1 MTKRRWRFVAGGLG
15 LLLTL
20 ILVGCHR
27 KPAATPKKAAEPTI
41 THVNF
46 AVGPSIDALP
56 IYVAEQQGYFTK
68 QHLQVNITNVS
79 TASDRVSGMNTG
91 QFTGV
96 ISGLP
101 EFIMTSGAHPTGRLV
116 GTATNYVALLTD
128 DPDVN
133 NVKDLQGKVVG
144 TLANSTQEYAT
155 DLLMTQAK
163 VNSGDVSK
171 KTANSEKDLM
181 TAASTQTA
189 SAVSLM
195 DPNASVL
202 RRQGARTLGQTKAS
216 QVNTGIVF
224 SNATLTHHPQ
234 TSIKFLKAYNQAVD
248 YINAHPSSQTYQNVL
263 VTNLG
268 YPNDNLA
275 ALALPHFKHSMKVT
289 DTQTA
294 AVREWLLTNNHG
306 LKLAPVSQYREQK
319 AVTK

>member
-1 MTKRRWRFVAGGLG
+1 MRKRWLAAGLITV
-15 LLLTL
+15 LAMITL
-20 ILVGCHR
+20 SGCHR
-27 KPAATPKKAAEPTI
+27 HVASTPKKAAAPAT

-56 IYVAEQQGYFTK
+56 IYVAEQQGYFAK
-68 QHLQVNITNVS
+68 QHLQVNITNVA

-128 DPDVN
+128 DPDVTS
-133 NVKDLQGKVVG
+133 VKDLQGKVVG
-144 TLANSTQEYAT
+144 TLANSTQAYAT
-155 DLLMTQAK
+155 DLLLSQAK
-163 VNSGDVSK
+163 LAPSDVTER
-171 KTANSEKDLM
+171 TANSETDLM
-181 TAASTQTA
+181 AAATNQTA
-189 SAVSLM
+189 NAVSLT

-202 RRQGARTLGQTKAS
+202 RRQGARTLTQTKVG
-216 QVNTGIVF
+216 QQNTGIVF
-224 SNATLTHHPQ
+224 SNATVTHHPKTQ
-234 TSIKFLKAYNQAVD
+234 THFLKAYNQAVD
-248 YINAHPSSQTYQNVL
+248 YINAHPASQTYQTIL

-275 ALALPHFKHSMKVT
+275 ALVLPHFKHSTRVT

-294 AVREWLLTNNHG
+294 AVRQWLLTNNHG
-306 LKLAPVSQYREQK
+306 LKLAPVSQYQ
-319 AVTK
+319 APATK